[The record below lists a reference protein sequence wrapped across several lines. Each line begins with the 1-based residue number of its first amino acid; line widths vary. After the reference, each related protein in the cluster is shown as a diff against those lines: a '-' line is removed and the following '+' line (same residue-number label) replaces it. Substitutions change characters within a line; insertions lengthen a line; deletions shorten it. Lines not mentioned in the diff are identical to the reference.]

1 VIARL
6 LKPLVE
12 RSPLLAAVYRQWRD
26 SRGLRR
32 PLQRSRLGFLFS
44 GNRTMIDGSFEP
56 AETAL
61 VQRLLG
67 QAEVLVNVGANIG
80 YYCCI
85 ALQAGKRVVAF
96 EPIDLNA
103 AYLLRHVQANGW
115 DDRFELFP
123 MALGARTG
131 IVEIFGGGTG
141 ASLVPGWAGNR
152 RDAGTR
158 VPLSTLD
165 TVIGGRFGGQRCL
178 LIVDIEGAELG
189 MLQGAA
195 AMLARQPKPVWLVEI
210 TVGEHLPAGQ
220 RVNPNLAETF
230 ALFFAAGYAAVTADG
245 APRPVDMAEIDAIAA
260 GGPDTLGTHNF
271 LFFDPAD
278 PPAAIA
284 G

>member
-26 SRGLRR
+26 SRGLRH

-44 GNRTMIDGSFEP
+44 GNQTMIDGSFEP

-165 TVIGGRFGGQRCL
+165 TVIAARFGGQRCL

-278 PPAAIA
+278 PPDAIA
-284 G
+284 S